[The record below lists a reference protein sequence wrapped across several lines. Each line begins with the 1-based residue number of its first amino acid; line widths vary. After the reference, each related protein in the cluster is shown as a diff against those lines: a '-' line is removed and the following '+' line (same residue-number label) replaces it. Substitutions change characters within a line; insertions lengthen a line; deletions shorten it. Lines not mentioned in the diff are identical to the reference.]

1 MIEPRL
7 AQLQVFCGFC
17 FQAWLA
23 EVEGRLPARSEQAR
37 RQSGMYEAQTH
48 QTVTNCAQDR
58 ERYSPCA
65 ALPLAERTSGFVL
78 TSKFWNFS

>member
-1 MIEPRL
+1 MVEPRL
-7 AQLQVFCGFC
+7 AQVQVFCGFC

-37 RQSGMYEAQTH
+37 RQSGMYDGQTH

-58 ERYSPCA
+58 ERYSTCGAPS
-65 ALPLAERTSGFVL
+65 LAEGPAGFVL
-78 TSKFWNFS
+78 TSKF